1 MAACYDSAEAS
12 VVQRRECAPQ
22 TRKQV
27 LMDLKAWKDSKDAEK
42 VCWINGM
49 AGTGKTTIAT
59 TFCSI
64 LRESHEL
71 GASFF
76 CTRSL
81 PDCRN
86 VKLIFPT
93 IAYQLARF
101 SLPFRI
107 ALLQVLEQ
115 DPDVHTKL
123 PRVQLQR
130 MILQPLHSVADSLP
144 ANIVVV
150 IDALDE
156 CEDGSEVGQ
165 VLHILLE
172 RASDL
177 PVRFLVTSRPE
188 YHIRQ
193 KIRESGLH
201 SQVVLHELDEKVVEA
216 DIEVYLRTELKQL
229 SISVTEQ
236 QIAELTKRAGA
247 LFIYAAT
254 AVRYIK
260 GGNSMDRLDAVLKTS
275 SGEQETSIK
284 TKEID
289 QLYEAVL
296 ASAMNEDLEQLEKD
310 QIQLVLHTV
319 ICAQEPLTVVALAGL
334 LGLTSARVEAA
345 LKPLWSVVRV
355 SESSPEDRVSTMHA
369 SFPDYMLNPSR
380 SGRFTCNVK
389 AHNARLVEF
398 CFSRIRKN
406 TDQFNICNLSSSHVF
421 DKDVPGIEER
431 VKQKIPLDLLYACEY
446 WAVHLCSSGSPSEGL
461 HQLHDFLSKRL
472 LLWIEVLN
480 LKNRIHKAAVL
491 IDGTLSWLQAI
502 PDSEGTTRLAR
513 DARRFV
519 TLFATSPVS
528 ASTPHI
534 YVSMLTSWP
543 SRQSV
548 SEHYAHRVER
558 PISITGLQAADRQQ
572 SLLSL
577 IPARSQ
583 IYCVAY
589 SSNGAFFA
597 AGTFDGRVLVWDAM
611 TLQLTIDPV
620 CAHNQTVNGIAIS
633 PDDTQ
638 VCSCSADM
646 TICIW
651 DIHTG
656 AQIAGPLT
664 GHTHQVWSVDYS
676 RDGKWL
682 ASGSLDGTVRIWSTD
697 TWLMQS
703 GPLGNENKRVVSVV
717 FSPDSTVLAAGSDSQ
732 ICLWDPLSG
741 QKIRE
746 PLSHHTGLVTTL
758 TFLHDGAYLVSGSY
772 DHTIC
777 VWDVS
782 TGQLAHGPFR
792 EHSSSVTA
800 VIASPTGH
808 LLVSA
813 SMGSTMRIWDTATWQ
828 TYALFRS
835 TGLVRSVKFSPDG
848 QRLLSG
854 SADANIRIWEVPQ
867 APADSTT
874 CKQSEAHD
882 DWVRSVAFSPCG
894 TFIVSGSSDMTVRMW
909 DTQKQPPTCTT
920 LTAHRDRVLAVG
932 ISADSSHIFSLS
944 QDRIVCVWERQ
955 TGQLE
960 YTAGPIET
968 DGDYDPM
975 YQDFWPAVFVF
986 DDRRVVCGSR
996 SGRIYMWQ
1004 DGNQT
1009 HELTGHTAPVYS
1021 IALSADSQRFV
1032 SGDGIGDLIVWDART
1047 GQQLH
1052 GPFSTHS
1059 RDVNDVAFSP
1069 DGSHIASASGDT
1081 TVHLWKPDN
1090 ATQSSTSL
1098 RGHSD
1103 IVLCVA
1109 YSHRGDRVISGS
1121 SDRTIRM
1128 WDVASGTSIAVLT
1141 GHIGDVL
1148 SVAFS
1153 GDGRQFASGSA
1164 DGTIRVWN
1172 APACEG
1178 DSQSKPNDSMARQPR
1193 VTGDHGGC
1201 DWTIDSDGWVHD
1213 QDSRLVL
1220 WVPPDLRSG
1229 LVMPQNTMVMSSQGS
1244 IELDFMDARIGDMWQ
1259 SCYRPL

>member
-1 MAACYDSAEAS
+1 
-12 VVQRRECAPQ
+12 
-22 TRKQV
+22 
-27 LMDLKAWKDSKDAEK
+27 
-42 VCWINGM
+42 
-49 AGTGKTTIAT
+49 
-59 TFCSI
+59 
-64 LRESHEL
+64 
-71 GASFF
+71 
-76 CTRSL
+76 
-81 PDCRN
+81 
-86 VKLIFPT
+86 
-93 IAYQLARF
+93 
-101 SLPFRI
+101 
-107 ALLQVLEQ
+107 
-115 DPDVHTKL
+115 
-123 PRVQLQR
+123 
-130 MILQPLHSVADSLP
+130 
-144 ANIVVV
+144 
-150 IDALDE
+150 
-156 CEDGSEVGQ
+156 
-165 VLHILLE
+165 
-172 RASDL
+172 
-177 PVRFLVTSRPE
+177 
-188 YHIRQ
+188 
-193 KIRESGLH
+193 
-201 SQVVLHELDEKVVEA
+201 
-216 DIEVYLRTELKQL
+216 
-229 SISVTEQ
+229 
-236 QIAELTKRAGA
+236 
-247 LFIYAAT
+247 
-254 AVRYIK
+254 
-260 GGNSMDRLDAVLKTS
+260 MDRLDAVLKTS

-334 LGLTSARVEAA
+334 LGLTSGRVEAA

-421 DKDVPGIEER
+421 DKDVPDIEER

-446 WAVHLCSSGSPSEGL
+446 WAVHLCLSGSLSEGL
-461 HQLHDFLSKRL
+461 HQLRDFLSKRL

-717 FSPDSTVLAAGSDSQ
+717 FSPDSTVLAAGSESQ

-813 SMGSTMRIWDTATWQ
+813 SMGSTMRIWDTATWH